1 MRAST
6 LLITCALAVCTFG
19 GTIFPAFAQEREPL
33 NNNEI
38 DELREAAQEPVKRL
52 RLYVNFSGSRLIEID
67 DLEGKNKADN
77 RGQQIHDLLQDFS
90 TLIDEMDDN
99 IDEYARRAQDMRKV
113 LPEVIKAETD
123 YETRLRTLQQTAT
136 NDPKAAEEFRAYNF
150 ALQDAMEAVRGS
162 IDDAQKTLADQTEQ
176 FKELEEKQKQE
187 KKKKKY

>member
-1 MRAST
+1 MRASSV
-6 LLITCALAVCTFG
+6 LICALAICSFAG
-19 GTIFPAFAQEREPL
+19 ASLPAFAQEREPL

-52 RLYVNFSGSRLIEID
+52 RLYVTFSGARLIDID
-67 DLEGKNKADN
+67 SLQGKNNVQD

-99 IDEYARRAQDMRKV
+99 IDEYARRAQDMRKI

-123 YETRLRTLQQTAT
+123 YQTRLRTLQQTTT

-162 IDDAQKTLADQTEQ
+162 IDDAQKTLADQIEQ
-176 FKELEEKQKQE
+176 FKELQEKQKQE

>member
-6 LLITCALAVCTFG
+6 VLTCVLALCTCAGAS
-19 GTIFPAFAQEREPL
+19 IPAFAQEREPL

-52 RLYVNFSGSRLIEID
+52 RLYVTFSGSRLIDID
-67 DLEGKNKADN
+67 SLQGKNNVAD
-77 RGQQIHDLLQDFS
+77 RGQQIHNLLQDFS

-99 IDEYARRAQDMRKV
+99 IDEYARRAQDMRKI

-123 YETRLRTLQQTAT
+123 YQTRLRTLQQTAT
-136 NDPKAAEEFRAYNF
+136 NDPKATEEFRAYNF
-150 ALQDAMEAVRGS
+150 ALQDAIEAVRGS
-162 IDDAQKTLADQTEQ
+162 LDDAQKTLADQIEQ
-176 FKELEEKQKQE
+176 FKELEEQKKQE

>member
-6 LLITCALAVCTFG
+6 LLTCVLAVCTFTG
-19 GTIFPAFAQEREPL
+19 AILPVLAQEREPL

-52 RLYVNFSGSRLIEID
+52 RLYVTFSGSRLIDID
-67 DLEGKNKADN
+67 SLQGKNSVAD

-123 YETRLRTLQQTAT
+123 YQTRLRTLQQTAT
-136 NDPKAAEEFRAYNF
+136 NDPKAAEELRAYNF

-162 IDDAQKTLADQTEQ
+162 LDDAQKTLADQNEQ
-176 FKELEEKQKQE
+176 FRELEEKQKQE